1 MDLRLSVISIV
12 AMIAL
17 PVFSQEDSI
26 KTVHRIAA
34 DAVPATIF
42 HTNEFLRGGNEEIRT
57 MNHDMTF
64 TLKYAF
70 MNRDEVR
77 PGNIFYRVISVRLN
91 ITEFSVK
98 RKPFFEHLVKVVAL
112 RQRPAVCRQIRGAA
126 V

>member
-77 PGNIFYRVISVRLN
+77 PGAIHQGVYQGVGLAWQDMSSTDGWQTLFLFICSKVRL
-91 ITEFSVK
+91 S
-98 RKPFFEHLVKVVAL
+98 
-112 RQRPAVCRQIRGAA
+112 
-126 V
+126 

>member
-1 MDLRLSVISIV
+1 MEVFRKLNVVFIIMDLRLSVISIV

-26 KTVHRIAA
+26 KTVHRIAV

-77 PGNIFYRVISVRLN
+77 PGLFIRECIRVWAWQGMSSTDGWQTLSLFICSKVRL
-91 ITEFSVK
+91 S
-98 RKPFFEHLVKVVAL
+98 
-112 RQRPAVCRQIRGAA
+112 
-126 V
+126 

>member
-70 MNRDEVR
+70 MMRYDRGLFIREC
-77 PGNIFYRVISVRLN
+77 IRVWAWQGMSSTDGWQTLFLFICSKVRL
-91 ITEFSVK
+91 S
-98 RKPFFEHLVKVVAL
+98 
-112 RQRPAVCRQIRGAA
+112 
-126 V
+126 

>member
-1 MDLRLSVISIV
+1 MEVFCKLNVVFIIMDLRLSVISIV

-77 PGNIFYRVISVRLN
+77 PGLFIRECIRVWAWQGMSSTDGWQTLSLFICSKVRL
-91 ITEFSVK
+91 S
-98 RKPFFEHLVKVVAL
+98 
-112 RQRPAVCRQIRGAA
+112 
-126 V
+126 